1 MRERPF
7 LSSRK
12 LESQT
17 DDEGQMV
24 AKATLVFQ
32 TRIGAEWQLA
42 PIALIVNQQEISRED
57 IGLDKEGI
65 V

>member
-1 MRERPF
+1 
-7 LSSRK
+7 
-12 LESQT
+12 
-17 DDEGQMV
+17 MV

-42 PIALIVNQQEISRED
+42 PLALIVNQQEISRED